1 MKFVLRCTGLF
12 LLFLLFE
19 GGAVFAADS
28 PTLTILPDKAVYFP
42 NDTVIISVRAASG
55 VQIRARVLYLNTEIT
70 TLESAL
76 TDGEAILT
84 WTPPPDAPRGYGL
97 SLDVLDDAGNVIA
110 SQTAAFDV
118 LNHWIEAPRYGF
130 FSDFNAARLTDQPT
144 RDWLRMHHINGIQ
157 FYDWQYRWENLVP
170 DTDRFDDGLGR
181 PQSMTT
187 IRRLI
192 DVAHSVNA
200 AAMPY
205 TAIYGAS
212 TPFYREHPD
221 WGLFD
226 TRGVVYDFG
235 ENSFLAI
242 MNPASGS
249 PWTNHLMNEF
259 TDVLENT
266 NFDGI
271 HIDQYGSPKT
281 GYDSAGNYVDL
292 AQVMPQ
298 FIDSTAAIVQAERGD
313 NGVTLF
319 NCVGNWPIAAVAPSE
334 QDASYI
340 EVWSPN
346 NDYLDLNRI
355 ITNAETLGNG
365 KPVIL
370 AAYIPP
376 ERTLNWQIA
385 NSVILASGGTHLETG
400 EPESMLADP
409 YFPLF
414 GTLTAEQ
421 MPVFR
426 RYYDFQVRY
435 ENVLSVNTVAADHER
450 HNAVDLGE
458 IRTRGIRTQNRVVPI
473 VRSGESFET
482 ISLVNFMGV
491 EDTDWNA
498 PTNTP
503 PTPFNNLDVTVA
515 INQSVSAVWVAS
527 PDSEV
532 SMNAINLPYTVENGI
547 LHFTLPELNFWSM
560 IVVEYSNER

>member
-1 MKFVLRCTGLF
+1 MKFVLRCTGLY

-42 NDTVIISVRAASG
+42 DDTVNISVRAASG

-97 SLDVLDDAGNVIA
+97 SIDVLDGAGNIIA
-110 SQTAAFDV
+110 SQTSAFDV

-144 RDWLRMHHINGIQ
+144 IDWLRMHHINGIQ

-212 TPFYREHPD
+212 TPFYREHQD
-221 WGLFD
+221 WGLYD
-226 TRGVVYDFG
+226 ARGVVYDFG

-242 MNPASGS
+242 MNPAPGS

-319 NCVGNWPIAAVAPSE
+319 NCVGNWPIDAVAPSE

-370 AAYIPP
+370 AAYILP

-414 GTLTAEQ
+414 GTLTAVQ
-421 MPVFR
+421 MPIFR

-435 ENVLSVNTVAADHER
+435 ENVLSVDTVAADHER

-473 VRSGESFET
+473 VRAGDSFET

-491 EDTDWNA
+491 EETEWNA

-503 PTPFNNLDVTVA
+503 PTPFSNLDVTVA
-515 INQSVSAVWVAS
+515 VDQAVSAVWVAS

-532 SMNAINLPYTVENGI
+532 SMNAVNLPYTVENGI

-560 IVVEYSNER
+560 IVVEYSQS